1 MKRYWDRMRGD
12 IIVPLST
19 VAGNIAMALIL
30 SSVFYNL
37 QPNSSSFYYRT
48 SVMYYALLFNAY
60 SSVLEIYNMYEGRA
74 IVQKHREYAL
84 YPPMADAI
92 GSIISDFPL
101 KVVCSVLF
109 NLILYFMVNFKREP
123 GAFFFYLLISFVPL
137 CSCLICLEL
146 SVHSPTHWQKQ

>member
-1 MKRYWDRMRGD
+1 MQVRYIMKRYWDRMRGD

-101 KVVCSVLF
+101 KLF
-109 NLILYFMVNFKREP
+109 AVFYSILYYISWSISKR
-123 GAFFFYLLISFVPL
+123 ARCFLFLFID
-137 CSCLICLEL
+137 
-146 SVHSPTHWQKQ
+146 